1 MVCVIGAYK
10 LKSLR
15 AHVFVSQCLCNQQ
28 NYKPAFFWICGDESQ
43 AGLQQVEKLT
53 TLLLRWKNLKNV

>member
-43 AGLQQVEKLT
+43 AGLQQVES
-53 TLLLRWKNLKNV
+53 

>member
-1 MVCVIGAYK
+1 MIMYSTTGNKLWYALFSGAYK

-43 AGLQQVEKLT
+43 AGLQQVES
-53 TLLLRWKNLKNV
+53 